1 MKWPLPV
8 PVPLPAVVPLSA
20 PQDRLGVLPGGLA
33 GVHDAVLRTHTALLV
48 GAVRLHTDWLL
59 PAVACGGIA
68 ASMARLLLAFAPECV
83 RARPLRRAAAAALA
97 LHAAW
102 PYLRDAAPLL
112 ALALLLMGGA
122 QGSRHGRRALQL
134 AACMCLAAP
143 AAWWRVAVVEIPRS
157 ARFEP
162 CLAGLVAWAACRR
175 SAPAARVPVATAI
188 VMLAAAAGLWASL
201 RWAFAA
207 LGLLLC
213 PAIYRGGGGGVA
225 SRLLALAPCAA
236 LALAL
241 PFPPFPPL
249 PMLPTWLPLL
259 PPLHARVLVSAVL
272 CGLLACAAP
281 EQRVWWRRRA
291 ALARPTLSTLA
302 LAVSVCCLRPWCC
315 ALGAE
320 TTALRRRP
328 SVIGGGAREFWLGA
342 TTAGPEAGLGVR
354 LDDKLPWHAVAWADL
369 APALW
374 TDAAVRAVRRAAVS
388 AGCAIMSLRQ
398 QQQQRPASVPL
409 PAPLLLRAVEPEPA
423 KPPFFCDDDDEEYQL
438 SSRRP
443 HAAGPWQHASLSRGE
458 RLSDCIAA
466 ATAAATAARAREY
479 GSLFPPLAHLY
490 PNTLPPAP
498 SPLLSASAFGSNSGF
513 GSCSNCGFRLLLQQ
527 QQQQQ
532 QQSQQKQKQQQAQKR
547 QQWQQH
553 GRQEAASPRELT
565 PGWVVRDWAFLSQQA
580 VAAGR
585 PPPIDYRAGRGRSI
599 LVARG
604 EEQPGFSFLH
614 RSNIATGT
622 ITTLPIP
629 TGSSTSV
636 SMEAEMGTGIGVEMS
651 GGKAARR
658 KPWRRGDPFPGPLHG
673 SHDLAPAPLHHD
685 AEAEDATEPGG
696 GTLVLLLALGAVQS
710 VVQWW
715 WAGCC
720 ALVAAGLGLD
730 VQIGGGGSGVP
741 EGLQGMQTRGNGG
754 CVPPSW
760 ELQFA

>member
-1 MKWPLPV
+1 M
-8 PVPLPAVVPLSA
+8 
-20 PQDRLGVLPGGLA
+20 LPGGLA

-59 PAVACGGIA
+59 PAVVCGSIA
-68 ASMARLLLAFAPECV
+68 ASVARLFLAFAPECM

-97 LHAAW
+97 LYAAW

-122 QGSRHGRRALQL
+122 QGSRYGRHALQL

-143 AAWWRVAVVEIPRS
+143 AAWWHVTVVEIPRS

-162 CLAGLVAWAACRR
+162 CLAGLVAWTACRR
-175 SAPAARVPVATAI
+175 SAPAARVPVAAA
-188 VMLAAAAGLWASL
+188 VVVLAAAAGLWAPL

-213 PAIYRGGGGGVA
+213 PAIYRGGGGDVA
-225 SRLLALAPCAA
+225 PGLLALAPCAA

-249 PMLPTWLPLL
+249 LMLPTWLPLL
-259 PPLHARVLVSAVL
+259 PLLHARVLVPVAL

-281 EQRVWWRRRA
+281 EQRVWWRQRA
-291 ALARPTLSTLA
+291 ALARPTLSTLV
-302 LAVSVCCLRPWCC
+302 LAASVCCLQPWCC
-315 ALGAE
+315 ALGTEIA
-320 TTALRRRP
+320 ALRRRP
-328 SVIGGGAREFWLGA
+328 SAIGGFAREFWLGA
-342 TTAGPEAGLGVR
+342 TTAGLESMLRVR
-354 LDDKLPWHAVAWADL
+354 LDDEVPWHAVAWADL
-369 APALW
+369 APAWW
-374 TDAAVRAVRRAAVS
+374 TDAAVRSVRRVAVS
-388 AGCAIMSLRQ
+388 AGCAVMSLRQ
-398 QQQQRPASVPL
+398 QQQQQQPSVL
-409 PAPLLLRAVEPEPA
+409 QPAPLLLRAVEPGPA
-423 KPPFFCDDDDEEYQL
+423 KPPFFCDDDDDEEYQL

-443 HAAGPWQHASLSRGE
+443 HAAGPWHHTPLPGGE

-466 ATAAATAARAREY
+466 AAATAATARAREH
-479 GSLFPPLAHLY
+479 GSPFPSLAHLN
-490 PNTLPPAP
+490 PNTLPPVP
-498 SPLLSASAFGSNSGF
+498 SLLLSASAFGSNSGF
-513 GSCSNCGFRLLLQQ
+513 GSCSNCGFRLLQQ
-527 QQQQQ
+527 QQEQQQ
-532 QQSQQKQKQQQAQKR
+532 QKQQQVQKR

-553 GRQEAASPRELT
+553 GRQEAASSRELT

-580 VAAGR
+580 AAAGQ

-622 ITTLPIP
+622 TTTLPKL
-629 TGSSTSV
+629 TSSSTGV
-636 SMEAEMGTGIGVEMS
+636 KIEVEVGMGIGLGTNRRE
-651 GGKAARR
+651 AARG

-673 SHDLAPAPLHHD
+673 SLDLAPAPLHHD
-685 AEAEDATEPGG
+685 AEAEDATELGG

-710 VVQWW
+710 AVQWL

-720 ALVAAGLGLD
+720 ALVVAVLGLD
-730 VQIGGGGSGVP
+730 VQIGGGDSGVP

-754 CVPPSW
+754 SVPPSW